1 MQPRRVSV
9 LMTAMESP
17 AYPGVPPTAP
27 STPSRRGQLALS
39 LEEVFTVICRLRAD
53 KPVGS
58 DPQAFREQVKKW
70 LSRAARDGA
79 QAGYPD
85 ESIAL
90 AGFAAIA
97 FLDESVLN
105 SPQPMFSEWPRRPLQ
120 EEIFGEFLGGEAF
133 FSNLQSLLGQP
144 DSEELADVLEVYLL
158 CLVLGFQGRYA
169 AGGRAEL
176 DELRRRT
183 RDKIVRIRGPWGD
196 LSPSWS
202 PPGGEEVSSRPDRVT
217 QWLAGSAAVSSLF
230 FGLLWL
236 SFFLILRRA

>member
-1 MQPRRVSV
+1 M
-9 LMTAMESP
+9 
-17 AYPGVPPTAP
+17 P
-27 STPSRRGQLALS
+27 STSPSIPARRGQLALS

-53 KPVGS
+53 RPVGS
-58 DPQAFREQVKKW
+58 DPQVFREQVKRW
-70 LSRAARDGA
+70 LSRAARDAG

-85 ESIAL
+85 EAIAL
-90 AGFAAIA
+90 TGYATIA

-105 SPQPMFSEWPRRPLQ
+105 SSQPMFSEWPRRPLQ

-133 FSNLQSLLGQP
+133 FANLQSLLGQS

-202 PPGGEEVSSRPDRVT
+202 PPGGEEVASRPDRVT
-217 QWLAGSAAVSSLF
+217 RWLAGSAAASTAV

-236 SFFLILRRA
+236 SFFIILRRA

>member
-1 MQPRRVSV
+1 MPSS
-9 LMTAMESP
+9 SP
-17 AYPGVPPTAP
+17 
-27 STPSRRGQLALS
+27 SLPSRRGQLALS

-53 KPVGS
+53 KPGGS
-58 DPQAFREQVKKW
+58 DPQAFRERVKRW
-70 LSRAARDGA
+70 LSKAARDGA
-79 QAGYPD
+79 QAGYPE

-90 AGFAAIA
+90 AGYAVIA

-120 EEIFGEFLGGEAF
+120 EEVFGEFLGGEAF
-133 FSNLQSLLGQP
+133 FANLQSLLGQP
-144 DSEELADVLEVYLL
+144 DSEELADVLEIYLL

-169 AGGRAEL
+169 SGGRAEL

-202 PPGGEEVSSRPDRVT
+202 PPGGNEIPARRDPVT
-217 QWLAGSAAVSSLF
+217 RWLGGAAAIVIVV

-236 SFFLILRRA
+236 SFFIILRWA